1 MSRRSGGLLPLALCL
16 CLCLSGCAAMLERS
30 YSFSELYVN
39 RYWDTGAGDTLRA
52 GTYQDLV
59 NSLLMLVEQRAEE
72 GVVRYSARTRSYN
85 EVYSAVAEVRQKTAL
100 GSYLLRSMLFRY
112 DAGEDD
118 CTITVQ
124 ITYREDAE
132 DVGSLMLLSDSQSLV
147 DLLRL
152 HLREEHQRLT
162 AQFVYETERREDVL
176 AAVQGLWTE
185 MCLEEQ
191 AKEEEPP
198 PEDVT
203 APPEGADPL
212 LETEPDVEA
221 DPPEEPPEEPP
232 PDPEPPAAG
241 EEEPQ
246 TEEIPPA
253 EGEEPAAPA
262 AGELEIPPCPWE
274 VRFYPD
280 TEYAGIVEIWL
291 HEAGSLDNA
300 PAEDYNEGQA
310 DS

>member
-1 MSRRSGGLLPLALCL
+1 MSRKNGSPLPLALCL

-100 GSYLLRSMLFRY
+100 GSYLLHSMLFRY

-124 ITYREDAE
+124 IAYREDAE

-221 DPPEEPPEEPP
+221 DPPEDPPE
-232 PDPEPPAAG
+232 
-241 EEEPQ
+241 
-246 TEEIPPA
+246 
-253 EGEEPAAPA
+253 EEPAAPA

-274 VRFYPD
+274 VHFYPD
-280 TEYAGIVEIWL
+280 TEYAGIIFEYIGKWEICD
-291 HEAGSLDNA
+291 GK
-300 PAEDYNEGQA
+300 
-310 DS
+310 

>member
-1 MSRRSGGLLPLALCL
+1 MRGLLPLALAACL
-16 CLCLSGCAAMLERS
+16 LLCGCASLLERS
-30 YSFSELYVN
+30 YSTVEPYTN
-39 RYWDTGAGDTLRA
+39 RYWDSSAEDTLRA
-52 GTYQDLV
+52 ESYQDLV

-100 GSYLLRSMLFRY
+100 GSYLLHSMLFRY

-124 ITYREDAE
+124 IAYREDAE

-221 DPPEEPPEEPP
+221 DPPEDPPE
-232 PDPEPPAAG
+232 
-241 EEEPQ
+241 
-246 TEEIPPA
+246 
-253 EGEEPAAPA
+253 EEPAAPA

-274 VRFYPD
+274 VHFYPD

>member
-124 ITYREDAE
+124 IAYREDAE

-198 PEDVT
+198 PE
-203 APPEGADPL
+203 GADPL

-221 DPPEEPPEEPP
+221 DPPEEPPEEEPP
-232 PDPEPPAAG
+232 PEPEPEPPPAG

-262 AGELEIPPCPWE
+262 AGELELPPCPWE

>member
-1 MSRRSGGLLPLALCL
+1 MSRPRGMKKQIPPLLLAL

-30 YSFSELYVN
+30 YSFSEPYVN

-52 GTYQDLV
+52 STYQDLV

-162 AQFVYETERREDVL
+162 AQFVYEMERREDVL

-191 AKEEEPP
+191 AKEGQEPP

-221 DPPEEPPEEPP
+221 DPPEDPPE
-232 PDPEPPAAG
+232 
-241 EEEPQ
+241 
-246 TEEIPPA
+246 
-253 EGEEPAAPA
+253 EEPAAPA

>member
-1 MSRRSGGLLPLALCL
+1 MSRKNGSPLPLALCL

-85 EVYSAVAEVRQKTAL
+85 EVYSAVTEVRQKTAL

-124 ITYREDAE
+124 IAYREDAE

-152 HLREEHQRLT
+152 TIREERDKLT
-162 AQFVYETERREDVL
+162 ARFSYDMPRS
-176 AAVQGLWTE
+176 
-185 MCLEEQ
+185 
-191 AKEEEPP
+191 
-198 PEDVT
+198 DVT
-203 APPEGADPL
+203 AAVESFWEEMCRAEMEEALQTAGTVPPEAALEETGPDP
-212 LETEPDVEA
+212 EIPGS
-221 DPPEEPPEEPP
+221 EEPPEDSGSAGDPP
-232 PDPEPPAAG
+232 LSAEALS
-241 EEEPQ
+241 E
-246 TEEIPPA
+246 PA
-253 EGEEPAAPA
+253 EEAVGSLEGEIVQEPEEAPVVY
-262 AGELEIPPCPWE
+262 PPCPW
-274 VRFYPD
+274 RIIFYPD
-280 TEYAGIVEIWL
+280 QETAEVVEVL
-291 HEAGSLDNA
+291 L
-300 PAEDYNEGQA
+300 
-310 DS
+310 

>member
-1 MSRRSGGLLPLALCL
+1 MSRKNGSPLPLALCL

-162 AQFVYETERREDVL
+162 AQFVYEMERREDVL

-191 AKEEEPP
+191 AKEGQEPP

-221 DPPEEPPEEPP
+221 DPPEDPPE
-232 PDPEPPAAG
+232 
-241 EEEPQ
+241 
-246 TEEIPPA
+246 
-253 EGEEPAAPA
+253 EEPAAPA

>member
-1 MSRRSGGLLPLALCL
+1 M
-16 CLCLSGCAAMLERS
+16 
-30 YSFSELYVN
+30 
-39 RYWDTGAGDTLRA
+39 
-52 GTYQDLV
+52 
-59 NSLLMLVEQRAEE
+59 
-72 GVVRYSARTRSYN
+72 
-85 EVYSAVAEVRQKTAL
+85 
-100 GSYLLRSMLFRY
+100 
-112 DAGEDD
+112 
-118 CTITVQ
+118 
-124 ITYREDAE
+124 
-132 DVGSLMLLSDSQSLV
+132 
-147 DLLRL
+147 
-152 HLREEHQRLT
+152 
-162 AQFVYETERREDVL
+162 L

-221 DPPEEPPEEPP
+221 DPPEDPP
-232 PDPEPPAAG
+232 
-241 EEEPQ
+241 
-246 TEEIPPA
+246 
-253 EGEEPAAPA
+253 GEEPAAPA

-274 VRFYPD
+274 VHFYPD